1 MLDRF
6 QIGLSIWAFGHDC
19 PFKRIQQT
27 GKPLHPCSKW
37 RRPSS
42 QGAFVQGGAKA
53 HHALLRGFLRFG
65 WICVQRFLSPQKLT
79 FLGRHQEKLVQ
90 SFSGKS
96 VAGNMMLWLVGKG
109 SSLQCH
115 YRMHPRWS
123 LQPSY
128 HQFHRCLPSTT
139 LHPLICLPAHVE
151 YLKLQTLG
159 QVCPKRNG
167 DLQELYKLGDYQERC
182 RVTE

>member
-65 WICVQRFLSPQKLT
+65 WICPKISLTSKINLFGQASRKISSILFREIRCWQYDAVTCWKGIVIAMPLSHASP
-79 FLGRHQEKLVQ
+79 LV
-90 SFSGKS
+90 FAAK
-96 VAGNMMLWLVGKG
+96 
-109 SSLQCH
+109 
-115 YRMHPRWS
+115 
-123 LQPSY
+123 
-128 HQFHRCLPSTT
+128 LPSVSQVFAF
-139 LHPLICLPAHVE
+139 LHSASSDLSACTCGVLEAANAWPSLSKEERGFARVV
-151 YLKLQTLG
+151 QTW
-159 QVCPKRNG
+159 
-167 DLQELYKLGDYQERC
+167 
-182 RVTE
+182 